1 MATNEFAEILEEIME
16 GYHHLT
22 IDQSVFDKWQLD
34 REEVKR
40 HLTHLKGRGN
50 ITLWIAGID
59 NGFFVAR

>member
-22 IDQSVFDKWQLD
+22 IDQSIFDEWQLD
-34 REEVKR
+34 QGEVKK

-50 ITLWIAGID
+50 ITFWIAGID
-59 NGFFVAR
+59 NEFFVAR